1 MQVSTST
8 GSRTQENSK
17 GVAVFP
23 WGQMALFVMVLG
35 LFFLWGMSNN
45 LTDILV
51 QQFKKSFELSRLS
64 AQLVSTANFTGYF
77 CMAIPA
83 ALVMRRWGYKVGMV
97 TGLCL
102 FGAGMVLFW
111 PAALIGR
118 YPPFLVALY
127 TVGCGASI
135 LETAANPFMAQFG
148 PPPTSER
155 RLNFA
160 QSFNPPGTILGVW
173 IGRQYILSG
182 VELTTKQVDHLKLI
196 TAHEAYKNGELMNGA
211 VLTAKQAAQMMQTN
225 AYAWYL
231 HTEIMRVVP
240 TYIALGSAV
249 LLFAFALSRMRF
261 PTILSEHEGES
272 GGHGSFRALLHYPQL
287 WFAVAANVCNV
298 GGQICMWSNI
308 IFYLKQYT
316 PLGEKTAANYIIYS
330 LIAML
335 VGRFLTTPLM
345 KYISASKLLGI
356 YGAAN
361 VVLMAIAVVRPGIL
375 GAWAIVGGS
384 FFLSIMFPTIFAL
397 GLKGLGE
404 NTKLGG
410 SMLVMAI
417 VGGALF
423 PLLLGAIA
431 QSSDIYFG
439 GLGVR
444 VHLELTASM
453 ARGYLVPLACFAGVG
468 IYGFAA
474 PWILPPPGKPDPEA
488 GAIAAERGY
497 GI

>member
-1 MQVSTST
+1 MQVYPST
-8 GSRTQENSK
+8 GSSRAESSK
-17 GVAVFP
+17 GAAVFP
-23 WGQMALFVMVLG
+23 LGQMALFVMVLV
-35 LFFLWGMSNN
+35 LFLLWGMSNN

-51 QQFKKSFELSRLS
+51 QQFQKSFELSKFR

-83 ALVMRRWGYKVGMV
+83 ALVMRRWGYKTGMLM
-97 TGLCL
+97 GLML
-102 FGAGMVLFW
+102 FGVGLVLFW

-127 TVGCGASI
+127 TVGCGLSV
-135 LETAANPFMAQFG
+135 LETACNPFVAQFG

-173 IGRQYILSG
+173 IGRQFILSG
-182 VELTTKQVDHLKLI
+182 VELTKAQV
-196 TAHEAYKNGELMNGA
+196 
-211 VLTAKQAAQMMQTN
+211 AAMKAAGTYN
-225 AYAWYL
+225 AYL
-231 HTEIMRVVP
+231 HGEIMRVVP
-240 TYIALGSAV
+240 TYVAFGGVV
-249 LLFAFALSRMRF
+249 LLFALLLSRMKF
-261 PTILSEHEGES
+261 PRMASEHEGES
-272 GGHGSFRALLHYPQL
+272 GGQGSFGALLHYPQL

-308 IFYLKQYT
+308 IFYMKAYT
-316 PLGEKTAANYIIYS
+316 PVSEKTAANYIIYS
-330 LIAML
+330 LVAML
-335 VGRFLTTPLM
+335 VGRFASTPLM
-345 KYISASKLLGI
+345 KFVSPSRLLGI
-356 YGAAN
+356 YGTAN
-361 VVLMAIAVVRPGIL
+361 VVLMAIAVTHPGML

-423 PLLLGAIA
+423 PLLLGKIA
-431 QSSDIYFG
+431 TITG
-439 GLGVR
+439 
-444 VHLELTASM
+444 SM
-453 ARGYLVPLACFAGVG
+453 ALGYLVPLVCFAGVG
-468 IYGFAA
+468 LYGFVA
-474 PWILPPPGKPDPEA
+474 PRILPPPGNTDPDA
-488 GAIAAERGY
+488 GLIAAERGY